1 MEKSFKETV
10 QAMTAKEII
19 MAMVEALKEPYYKI
33 DMNDFGCSRTI
44 NMKKTCF
51 GCAATN
57 TISRISGIIFTPET
71 IDWAGRSNLI
81 ADANIGSGEYPNEE
95 TRFLDRFESA
105 IDYLRRG
112 NIDSYN
118 DIAKD
123 KDFATINDDLY
134 IGVAPPYLG
143 DEYTSEQLEEYI
155 KLAELQ

>member
-1 MEKSFKETV
+1 MKKSFKETV

-19 MAMVEALKEPYYKI
+19 MAMVDALKEPYYKI
-33 DMNDFGCSRTI
+33 DMSDFGCSRTI

-71 IDWAGRSNLI
+71 IDWTGRANLI
-81 ADANIGSGEYPNEE
+81 ADANIGSGEFPNEE

-105 IDYLRRG
+105 IDYLRKG
-112 NIDSYN
+112 NIESYN
-118 DIAKD
+118 EIAED

-134 IGVAPPYLG
+134 IGVHLPILT
-143 DEYTSEQLEEYI
+143 DKYTHQDLEEYI